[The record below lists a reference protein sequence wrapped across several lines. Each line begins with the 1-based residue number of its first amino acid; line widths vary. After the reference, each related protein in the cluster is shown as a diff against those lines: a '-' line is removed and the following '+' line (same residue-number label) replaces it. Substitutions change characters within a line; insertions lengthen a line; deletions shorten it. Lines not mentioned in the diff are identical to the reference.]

1 MGESQK
7 VECPRTT
14 ASLPVVVLGLGRRWT
29 ERHEFR
35 LGRVN
40 CQTILAESLRQDF
53 HDALGI
59 ALVAKPNHE
68 IIRITDEKDTLTQ
81 PWFHVLLEP
90 QIQHVVQEHVRQQG

>member
-7 VECPRTT
+7 VEGPRTT
-14 ASLPVVVLGLGRRWT
+14 VSWPGLIRCLGGRWT

-68 IIRITDEKDTLTQ
+68 IIRIADEESTLTQ
-81 PWFHVLLEP
+81 ARLHVLLEP
-90 QIQHVVQEHVRQQG
+90 KIQHVVQEHVRQQG